1 MVDVPFINA
10 KHWVCGHDHLQAE
23 FDKDGT
29 SFHMNCIGYPY
40 DYDNYPSVNVIPGEE
55 VDSYKTFELKTFE
68 I

>member
-1 MVDVPFINA
+1 
-10 KHWVCGHDHLQAE
+10 
-23 FDKDGT
+23 
-29 SFHMNCIGYPY
+29 MNCIGYPY